1 MDRILKSYSR
11 EEIAAM
17 EPGDAR
23 FCLATDAEAAIASLR
38 KELRSLR
45 RTLREET
52 ERRKGSERWICT
64 GNVPDENPDDRA
76 RSEWG
81 IFG

>member
-1 MDRILKSYSR
+1 MPSMMKTYSR
-11 EEIAAM
+11 DEIAVM

-23 FCLATDAEAAIASLR
+23 FCLATDAEAAIASLW
-38 KELRSLR
+38 KELRGLR
-45 RTLREET
+45 RALREET
-52 ERRKGSERWICT
+52 ERRKGSEQWICN